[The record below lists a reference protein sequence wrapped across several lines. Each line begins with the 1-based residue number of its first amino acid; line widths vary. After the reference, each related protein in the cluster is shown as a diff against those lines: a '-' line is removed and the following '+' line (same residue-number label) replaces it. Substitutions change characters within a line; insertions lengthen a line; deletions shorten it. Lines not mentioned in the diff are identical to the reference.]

1 MQGGWGHTSAGK
13 DKHASTVC
21 RTDADS
27 WVRRQPLWF
36 PESPSSSRESSDH
49 RFSVCPHPR
58 TENQDVW
65 PLWAPL

>member
-1 MQGGWGHTSAGK
+1 MQGGWGRTSAGK

-21 RTDADS
+21 TTDADS
-27 WVRRQPLWF
+27 WARRQPLWS

-58 TENQDVW
+58 TENQDAW